1 MAARYRGEGL
11 ALSRAQPDHH
21 LMNMSS
27 SRRTIAVQARLCI
40 HGLHAVP
47 TRSESAGATRVTGVS
62 QLAHD
67 PERGERGPSAG
78 RIGRG
83 WAALGSSCLALF
95 IARVA
100 LAGSLV
106 HAAEPPALPD
116 WTELQAVVRSN
127 LTGRS
132 AAELDRLL
140 VQGLLD
146 QLRGEVVLVG
156 QDDDAAAKGPAL
168 SRADLH
174 EDAFAYLRVARVEA
188 GLETQIADALGR
200 LGATNKLQGAVL
212 DLRFATGSDY
222 AASAAV
228 ADQFIGRELPLLD
241 WGGKLVRST
250 EQTNDFT
257 APVAVLIN
265 ARTAGAPEALAA
277 VLRESKVA
285 LLLGATTAG
294 HANVFR
300 EFTLQGGQ
308 RLRIASAK
316 VRLGDG
322 EVIPA
327 DGVRP
332 DVEVA
337 VKAAEEQSYLE
348 DPWRV
353 IPRESAPSQV
363 AAAGT
368 NASPRRLTE
377 ADLIRQRR
385 EELGERD
392 AEGVRPRST
401 LPAKPVL
408 QDPVLARAMDLL
420 KGLAIVRQ
428 GKTR

>member
-1 MAARYRGEGL
+1 
-11 ALSRAQPDHH
+11 
-21 LMNMSS
+21 MS
-27 SRRTIAVQARLCI
+27 
-40 HGLHAVP
+40 
-47 TRSESAGATRVTGVS
+47 GVLI
-62 QLAHD
+62 Q
-67 PERGERGPSAG
+67 
-78 RIGRG
+78 
-83 WAALGSSCLALF
+83 
-95 IARVA
+95 
-100 LAGSLV
+100 
-106 HAAEPPALPD
+106 AAEQPALPD

-146 QLRGEVVLVG
+146 QLRGEVMLVG
-156 QDDDAAAKGPAL
+156 QDEDAPAKGPAL

-200 LGATNKLQGAVL
+200 LGASNKLQGAVL
-212 DLRFATGSDY
+212 DLRSATGSDY

-308 RLRIASAK
+308 RIRIASAK

-322 EVIPA
+322 EVIPT

-353 IPRESAPSQV
+353 IPRESTPTRVSP
-363 AAAGT
+363 AGT
-368 NASPRRLTE
+368 NTSPRRLNE

-392 AEGVRPRST
+392 PEAVRPRST
-401 LPAKPVL
+401 PAAKPVL